1 MPLSGKTAER
11 DRDREPGTYTETEV
25 TTIPAVS
32 TGNGPSR
39 SSAIRPRPH
48 SVELYSLQ
56 PAAKGTRRETGG
68 GSASHHEN
76 KLLDSLDATATE
88 GSDHGS
94 REGIPQVRSIE
105 DIAECINRAKR
116 AGGCCGLEGCSGN
129 KAERRSRSRSRKRKD
144 ELKR

>member
-11 DRDREPGTYTETEV
+11 ERDREPGTYTETEV

-68 GSASHHEN
+68 GGASHHEN
-76 KLLDSLDATATE
+76 QLLDSLDAKATE

-94 REGIPQVRSIE
+94 REGIPRVSSIE
-105 DIAECINRAKR
+105 DIAECINSAKR
-116 AGGCCGLEGCSGN
+116 AGGCCGLEGCT
-129 KAERRSRSRSRKRKD
+129 ERRSRSRSRKRKD

>member
-56 PAAKGTRRETGG
+56 PAAKGTHRETSSGG
-68 GSASHHEN
+68 ASLNVIE
-76 KLLDSLDATATE
+76 KRVSLDGTD

-94 REGIPQVRSIE
+94 GEGISRVRSIE
-105 DIAECINRAKR
+105 DIAECIDRAKR

-129 KAERRSRSRSRKRKD
+129 KAERRSRSRSRKSKD